1 MPNAIIL
8 LNGQKFELDESLV
21 ATDQHVRDA
30 LAPYAPD
37 IQTAQIARSTK
48 DGQVV
53 ITITKRP
60 GTKGSG
66 PTPLDA
72 LIAAPVWINPALA
85 LAWQLKHQ
93 ETLVPLSLITW
104 IEHYPAI
111 EDARNAGSAAVH
123 EVGEALQQL
132 QQSVPIP
139 APLRLPDA

>member
-53 ITITKRP
+53 ITI
-60 GTKGSG
+60 
-66 PTPLDA
+66 
-72 LIAAPVWINPALA
+72 
-85 LAWQLKHQ
+85 
-93 ETLVPLSLITW
+93 
-104 IEHYPAI
+104 
-111 EDARNAGSAAVH
+111 
-123 EVGEALQQL
+123 
-132 QQSVPIP
+132 IP
-139 APLRLPDA
+139 AVRLWLRTEGQLTSGSLASSRAA